1 MNEFVFKNQ
10 KKLRCG
16 LTTGTCA
23 AACAQAA
30 MLRLLTGQVLPEV
43 TVRLPESRKRVQE
56 SIAAASVHEEI
67 SENGTAMDGHRC
79 SRRDPRKVTR
89 GRLNS
94 GWDPRKVTRDRL
106 ISG

>member
-30 MLRLLTGQVLPEV
+30 MLRLLTGQL
-43 TVRLPESRKRVQE
+43 RS
-56 SIAAASVHEEI
+56 
-67 SENGTAMDGHRC
+67 
-79 SRRDPRKVTR
+79 
-89 GRLNS
+89 
-94 GWDPRKVTRDRL
+94 
-106 ISG
+106 